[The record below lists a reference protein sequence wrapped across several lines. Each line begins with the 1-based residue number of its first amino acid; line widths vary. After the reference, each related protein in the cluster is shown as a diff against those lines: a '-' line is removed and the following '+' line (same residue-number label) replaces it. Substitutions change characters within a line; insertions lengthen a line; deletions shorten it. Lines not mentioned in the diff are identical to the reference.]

1 MNKKGQGG
9 FPFYFFMV
17 GVIIFLLTFGLA
29 SSLIKNSDKVRVD
42 MNCSNT
48 SISTTEKISCTTV
61 DIVAPFFLAILITM
75 GGLIMLSKVMGG

>member
-1 MNKKGQGG
+1 MNKLGQGG

-42 MNCSNT
+42 MDCGNS

-61 DIVAPFFLAILITM
+61 DIVAPFFLAILM
-75 GGLIMLSKVMGG
+75 GIGGMILLAKIGGG

>member
-1 MNKKGQGG
+1 MNKKGQTV
-9 FPFYFFMV
+9 FYFFMI

-42 MNCSNT
+42 MDCSNT

-61 DIVAPFFLAILITM
+61 DLVAPFFLAILIGV
-75 GGLIMLSKVMGG
+75 GGTILLAKGVIG

>member
-1 MNKKGQGG
+1 MNKKGQTV
-9 FPFYFFMV
+9 FYFFMI

-42 MNCSNT
+42 MDCSNN

-61 DIVAPFFLAILITM
+61 DLVAPFFLAILIGV
-75 GGLIMLSKVMGG
+75 GGTILLAKGVIG